1 MMIDD
6 TLNSTTTNMHPR
18 HQAVVM
24 VVVVPVSMSSPS
36 VCVCVCVLG
45 EHLIKRN
52 GN

>member
-36 VCVCVCVLG
+36 VCVCVFVCS
-45 EHLIKRN
+45 ESI
-52 GN
+52 